1 MEFLADEKLRKLLS
15 RLEGDLSVQA
25 QDQYHLRTEV
35 DHRGEKTLTKD
46 AKTIGGIKL
55 INNNNNAVTK
65 WVLGRTDQAKNVN
78 ALFRLCNMKQQP
90 YEYRHNRPRQILQ
103 SEQF

>member
-1 MEFLADEKLRKLLS
+1 MKVNLL
-15 RLEGDLSVQA
+15 VQA
-25 QDQYHLRTEV
+25 QDQYHLGTEV

-46 AKTIGGIKL
+46 AKTIGGIKP

-65 WVLGRTDQAKNVN
+65 WVLGKTDQAKNAN

-90 YEYRHNRPRQILQ
+90 FEYRHNHPRQILQ
-103 SEQF
+103 SKQF

>member
-1 MEFLADEKLRKLLS
+1 MN
-15 RLEGDLSVQA
+15 LSVQA

-46 AKTIGGIKL
+46 AKTIGGIKP
-55 INNNNNAVTK
+55 INNNNAVTK

-103 SEQF
+103 SKQFRRASKYLTESI

>member
-35 DHRGEKTLTKD
+35 DHRGDKTLAKD

-55 INNNNNAVTK
+55 ITK

>member
-35 DHRGEKTLTKD
+35 DHRGDKTLAKD

-78 ALFRLCNMKQQP
+78 ALFRLCT
-90 YEYRHNRPRQILQ
+90 
-103 SEQF
+103 

>member
-1 MEFLADEKLRKLLS
+1 MKN
-15 RLEGDLSVQA
+15 LESYFPGLKVNLSVQA